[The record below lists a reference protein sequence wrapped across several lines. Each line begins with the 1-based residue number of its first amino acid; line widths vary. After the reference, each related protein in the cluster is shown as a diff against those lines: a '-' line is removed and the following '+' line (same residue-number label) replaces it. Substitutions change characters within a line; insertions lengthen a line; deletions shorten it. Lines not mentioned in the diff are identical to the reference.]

1 MDKKTKNFFD
11 KISSS
16 YSSRYSSKDKR
27 NFFFNE
33 RLNFSLS
40 NESLENK
47 SILDIGAGNGMI
59 YWKTKHQNVNYY
71 ACDISEKMMIEGGI
85 PSQKR
90 FQIKKDFPKEIIQK
104 KYDFIFLLGLTAYLT
119 KEEFDN
125 YLKII
130 SQCSNPGTKVIISYT
145 LKNKFHKFCTSFLK
159 KIYKIFVLLFKKEN
173 NLVISSNIL
182 LNRMDIKSCFK
193 ISRNLLVYDYRYHNF
208 IPAPF
213 DIILPNVILKIIYF
227 ISSNWIGSNRL
238 KFIST
243 DLIIKYRYVD

>member
-1 MDKKTKNFFD
+1 MDKAIKNFFD

-16 YSSRYSSKDKR
+16 YSSRYRPKDKR
-27 NFFFNE
+27 NFFLNE
-33 RLNFSLS
+33 RLNFALS

-90 FQIKKDFPKEIIQK
+90 FPIKKDFPKEIIQK
-104 KYDFIFLLGLTAYLT
+104 KYDFIFLLGLTSYLT

-125 YLKII
+125 YLSII
-130 SQCSNPGTKVIISYT
+130 SQCSNPGTRVIISYR
-145 LKNKFHKFCTSFLK
+145 LNNKFHKLCTSFFK
-159 KIYKIFVLLFKKEN
+159 KIYKVIVLPFKKGN
-173 NLVISSNIL
+173 NFVFSSTFT
-182 LNRMDIKSCFK
+182 LNKMDIKSCFQ
-193 ISRNLLVYDYRYHNF
+193 ISKNLLVYDYIHHNF
-208 IPAPF
+208 IPSPF
-213 DIILPNVILKIIYF
+213 DEILPNGILKIIYF

-243 DLIIKYRYVD
+243 DLVIKYNYVD